1 MAKYVQKDCLLRIL
15 YHGVDMD
22 AEKAI
27 KEFQKRKVVTIEEI
41 SGLLESS
48 VTTARR
54 QLKKWRSYTSF
65 NMNGRYY
72 SLPGTPRFDEN
83 GIWKYRQI
91 LFSQYGNLMQ
101 TISQLIGR
109 SETGLNARQIA
120 RLVEIAPNSSVFSRL
135 RHAPGIRREKHQG
148 RFVYFCEKK
157 YEEQKLGLSW
167 PHDVRFPTDS
177 ESVMILVQ
185 LVKYPHSS
193 IEELF
198 EIVAEQGTRIEPQAI
213 EVFLN
218 HHGLLKKIPDTR

>member
-193 IEELF
+193 IQELF
-198 EIVAEQGTRIEPQAI
+198 ERVAEQGTRIEPQAI

>member
-1 MAKYVQKDCLLRIL
+1 MAKYAQNDCLLRIL
-15 YHGVDMD
+15 CHGVDMD

-41 SGLLESS
+41 AGLLESS

-54 QLKKWRSYTSF
+54 QLKKWRTYTSF

-72 SLPGTPRFDEN
+72 SLPGIPRFDEH
-83 GIWKYRQI
+83 GIWKYRQV

-109 SETGLNARQIA
+109 SQTGLNARQIA
-120 RLVEIAPNSSVFSRL
+120 QLVGIAPNSSVFSRL
-135 RHAPGIRREKHQG
+135 LHTPGIRREKHQG
-148 RFVYFCEKK
+148 RFVYFSEKK
-157 YEEQKLGLSW
+157 YQEQKSGLSW

-185 LVKYPHSS
+185 LVKHPHST
-193 IEELF
+193 IQELF
-198 EIVAEQGTRIEPQAI
+198 ERVAEQGTRIEPHAI
-213 EVFLN
+213 EAFLN

>member
-1 MAKYVQKDCLLRIL
+1 VAKYTHYDCLLRIL
-15 YHGVDMD
+15 FHGVDMD
-22 AEKAI
+22 AKKAI
-27 KEFQKRKVVTIEEI
+27 KEFQERKVVTIEEI
-41 SGLLESS
+41 AGLLESS

-54 QLKKWRSYTSF
+54 QLKKWQTYTSF

-72 SLPGTPRFDEN
+72 SLPGIPRFDEH

-109 SETGLNARQIA
+109 SQTGLNARQIA
-120 RLVEIAPNSSVFSRL
+120 KLVEIAPNSSVFSRL
-135 RHAPGIRREKHQG
+135 PNTPGIRREKHQG
-148 RFVYFCEKK
+148 RFVYFCDKK
-157 YEEQKLGLSW
+157 YQEQKSGLSW

-185 LVKYPHSS
+185 LVKHPHSTS
-193 IEELF
+193 QELF
-198 EIVAEQGTRIEPQAI
+198 ERVAEQGTRIEPHAI

>member
-1 MAKYVQKDCLLRIL
+1 MAKYAQYDCSLRIL
-15 YHGVDMD
+15 CHGVDMD

-27 KEFQKRKVVTIEEI
+27 KEFEKRKVVTIEEI
-41 SGLLESS
+41 AGLLESS

-54 QLKKWRSYTSF
+54 QLKKWQTYTSF

-72 SLPGTPRFDEN
+72 SLPGIPRFDEH

-91 LFSQYGNLMQ
+91 LFSQFGNLMQ

-109 SETGLNARQIA
+109 SQTGLNARQIA
-120 RLVEIAPNSSVFSRL
+120 QLVEIAPNSSVFSRL
-135 RHAPGIRREKHQG
+135 PHTPGIRREKHQG
-148 RFVYFCEKK
+148 RFVYFSEKK
-157 YEEQKLGLSW
+157 YQEQKSGLFW

-185 LVKYPHSS
+185 LVKHPHST
-193 IEELF
+193 IQELF
-198 EIVAEQGTRIEPQAI
+198 ERVTEQGTRIEPHAI

-218 HHGLLKKIPDTR
+218 HHGLLKKNPDTR

>member
-1 MAKYVQKDCLLRIL
+1 MAKYVQCGCLLRIL

-22 AEKAI
+22 SEKAI
-27 KEFQKRKVVTIEEI
+27 KEFEKRKVVTIEEI
-41 SGLLESS
+41 AGLLESS

-54 QLKKWRSYTSF
+54 QLKKWRTYTSF

-72 SLPGTPRFDEN
+72 SLPGIPRFDEH

-109 SETGLNARQIA
+109 SQAGLDARQLA
-120 RLVEIAPNSSVFSRL
+120 QLVEIAPNSSVFSRL
-135 RHAPGIRREKHQG
+135 PQTPGIRREKHQG
-148 RFVYFCEKK
+148 RFVYFSEEK
-157 YEEQKLGLSW
+157 YQEQKTGLSK

-185 LVKYPHSS
+185 LVRYPHSS

-198 EIVAEQGTRIEPQAI
+198 ERVAEQGTRIEPHAI
-213 EVFLN
+213 EAFLN